1 MCLLFCQPQIKL
13 LSAYLPKATHPEGPQ
28 SPEGPILPEEP
39 TMPEAPIAPV
49 SPTTPGLA
57 GWRRARAATWRSAS
71 AWAASAAS
79 WLNAW
84 GACPAAADYWV
95 LDTDYDNFA
104 SVYACVDVLGII
116 HIEFAWVL
124 VRDPQ
129 NVTYELMEQA
139 LNAYKTQGLSVDN
152 FLPVSHENCGDY
164 ENPSGAEVCSG
175 GGR

>member
-1 MCLLFCQPQIKL
+1 MAKSITFQGHQNTFFKGSFFFTENNKVSVRNTANTPAGSFDEICGYADIPNPETAPAELLVHFPF
-13 LSAYLPKATHPEGPQ
+13 
-28 SPEGPILPEEP
+28 
-39 TMPEAPIAPV
+39 AP
-49 SPTTPGLA
+49 
-57 GWRRARAATWRSAS
+57 
-71 AWAASAAS
+71 
-79 WLNAW
+79 
-84 GACPAAADYWV
+84 AADYWV
-95 LDTDYDNFA
+95 LETDYDNFA

-175 GGR
+175 GGWGK